1 MPYWHYQLV
10 LTWYPHQPESHQLSL
25 QNVLYVVCDGRTSG
39 PIDRT
44 PGLPGSD
51 KNVFIYNFAGYTQQ
65 AVGLSGGD
73 SDRGVIENYEKNLS
87 NSPQVDFTASLAV
100 SSPAR
105 YPHFLIE

>member
-1 MPYWHYQLV
+1 MYSNTYFFIISIIYCQN
-10 LTWYPHQPESHQLSL
+10 WYNQKRKAPF
-25 QNVLYVVCDGRTSG
+25 
-39 PIDRT
+39 
-44 PGLPGSD
+44 

-65 AVGLSGGD
+65 TVGLSGGD

-105 YPHFLIE
+105 YPHFLIEWIFCSAEYQ